1 MCWDK
6 ILTIKRVLD
15 SKGLF
20 LQASKLM
27 ESRDEKAAN
36 VKSSDA
42 DADDDD
48 EKTMDDSP
56 TSNDDDADESTSTT
70 QSAATK
76 STGNSFS

>member
-27 ESRDEKAAN
+27 ESRDEKAAD
-36 VKSSDA
+36 VKST